1 MSLNEVGTWSSKAI
15 AVLIGMALVAPLSAM
30 TRRPTAYGRY
40 LSCAVDVQ
48 TLPGVGGFVPRLE
61 LFNSGPLIPSGTA
74 IRYRLSDGRPDRRGE
89 LLLTEDLPSNS
100 VKRLVVYSALGF
112 RRCVAAV

>member
-40 LSCAVDVQ
+40 LSCAVEVQ
-48 TLPGVGGFVPRLE
+48 TLPGAGGFVPRME

-74 IRYRLSDGRPDRRGE
+74 IRYRPMGDPTGAVSCCSPKIFRP
-89 LLLTEDLPSNS
+89 TQ
-100 VKRLVVYSALGF
+100 
-112 RRCVAAV
+112 